1 MSTLVTGIGI
11 AVAGVGAPGDLLRPR
26 QPESAPVEPRER
38 LGRKGLRYKDR
49 ATQLS
54 YCAARDALAEA
65 RLLDDDGR
73 ALHGD
78 RIAVVASSN
87 YGNLDTIC
95 RTVETIAAETAS
107 AASPMDLP
115 NASSNVLASSVAIR
129 FGLTGP
135 NLMLCN
141 GETSGTDAVRWALA
155 LLGSGRADQVLVLG
169 AEPDTV
175 AARKLTGQDTAF
187 DGAAALL
194 LETQRTAAARGAR
207 ARAGIGGHAR
217 GAGLADCLAGLGSHD
232 ARTPAAWQAPD
243 TTGTGG
249 VPDGVGTGMPDGAGV
264 LDGVRDLG
272 LARQWRGASGALGVL
287 QCAASAG
294 WFAAGGASPVYAVTG
309 GGTSGPAAGLVLVG
323 PGEAG

>member
-11 AVAGVGAPGDLLRPR
+11 AVAGVENPGDLLRPG
-26 QPESAPVEPRER
+26 QPGSAPVEPRER

-54 YCAARDALAEA
+54 YCAARDALEEA
-65 RLLDDDGR
+65 RLLDDEGR
-73 ALHGD
+73 ALRGD

-107 AASPMDLP
+107 ATSPMDLP

-155 LLGSGRADQVLVLG
+155 LLASGRADQVLVLG
-169 AEPDTV
+169 AEPDTA
-175 AARKLTGQDTAF
+175 AARRLTGRDTAF

-194 LETQRTAAARGAR
+194 LETRRTAAARGAR

-217 GAGLADCLAGLGSHD
+217 GAALSDCLAGLGSHD

-243 TTGTGG
+243 ATG
-249 VPDGVGTGMPDGAGV
+249 PEAPDGAGV

-309 GGTSGPAAGLVLVG
+309 GGAGPAAGLVLVG

>member
-11 AVAGVGAPGDLLRPR
+11 AVAGVETPDDLLRPK
-26 QPESAPVEPRER
+26 PEGSTPVEPRER

-49 ATQLS
+49 ATQLG
-54 YCAARDALAEA
+54 YCAARDALREA
-65 RLLDDDGR
+65 RLLDDEDR
-73 ALHGD
+73 APRGD

-95 RTVETIAAETAS
+95 RTVETIAADTAS

-169 AEPDTV
+169 AEPDTEP
-175 AARKLTGQDTAF
+175 ARRLSGLDTAF
-187 DGAAALL
+187 DGAAALV
-194 LETQRTAAARGAR
+194 LETQRTAASRGAR
-207 ARAGIGGHAR
+207 ARAGIDGHAR
-217 GAGLADCLAGLGSHD
+217 GTDLSSCLAALGGED
-232 ARTPAAWQAPD
+232 ARVPAAWQAPD
-243 TTGTGG
+243 TA
-249 VPDGVGTGMPDGAGV
+249 PAGAAG
-264 LDGVRDLG
+264 LLEGVRDLG
-272 LARQWRGASGALGVL
+272 LAQQWRGASGALGVL

-294 WFAAGGASPVYAVTG
+294 WFAAGGAGPVYAVTG
-309 GGTSGPAAGLVLVG
+309 GGDTGPAAGLVLVS
-323 PGEAG
+323 PGETG

>member
-11 AVAGVGAPGDLLRPR
+11 AVAGVGTPDDLLRPR
-26 QPESAPVEPRER
+26 QASSAPVEPRER

-49 ATQLS
+49 ATQLG
-54 YCAARDALAEA
+54 YCAARDALREA
-65 RLLDDDGR
+65 RLLDDEDR
-73 ALHGD
+73 APQGD

-95 RTVETIAAETAS
+95 RTVETIAADTAS

-169 AEPDTV
+169 AEPDTEP
-175 AARKLTGQDTAF
+175 ARRLSGLDTAF
-187 DGAAALL
+187 DGAAALV
-194 LETQRTAAARGAR
+194 LETQRTAGSRGAR
-207 ARAGIGGHAR
+207 ALAGIDRHAR
-217 GAGLADCLAGLGSHD
+217 GADLSSCLAALGGEG

-243 TTGTGG
+243 TA
-249 VPDGVGTGMPDGAGV
+249 DDASADGAG
-264 LDGVRDLG
+264 LLEGVRDLG
-272 LARQWRGASGALGVL
+272 LAQQWRGASGALGVL

-294 WFAAGGASPVYAVTG
+294 WFAAGGAGPVYAVTG
-309 GGTSGPAAGLVLVG
+309 GGRTGPAAGLVLVS
-323 PGEAG
+323 PGETG